1 MSWLRFFR
9 RKRWDE
15 ERAKEL
21 DSYLEME
28 TAENI
33 ERGLSPEDARAAAL
47 KKLGGGTLR
56 IREEIYEMNTVGLI
70 ENAWQDLRYGA
81 RVLSLNRGFAAVA
94 VLSLALGVG
103 ANTAI
108 FQLVNAVR
116 LRALPVD
123 DPSGLVQVGIKDLKG
138 VTGRANGRY
147 PRMSNAVW
155 ERIRDR
161 AQGFS
166 SLAAWA
172 TATFDLSDGGE
183 VRNAEGIWVSGDF
196 FKTVGVRPALGRL
209 LTPQDDV
216 PGCASPGVVVS
227 HSFWQRELGGDPSA
241 VGRTLRL
248 DGQQLPIVGVTAKG
262 FHGIEVGR
270 SYDVAVPLCAHP
282 TFVPSRPTA
291 MERSDWWLLSAF
303 GRLKEGTSRQQAS
316 AQLAAI
322 SPAIFEETV
331 SPNWQPDTVKKY
343 LPNILEA
350 TPGETGFSGL
360 RSDYEKP
367 LWVLLIMT
375 ALVLLIACSN
385 LANLMLARAT
395 ARERE
400 IAVRLAIG
408 ASRGRIVRQLMAE
421 SVLLALAGAAAGA
434 VLAHWLSAGL
444 VAFLTTES
452 NRMFVDLSP
461 DPRVLGFAGLLALL
475 TCVLFGLAPAL
486 RATHIAP
493 GVAMKANGRGVT
505 AAHERFGLRRM
516 LVVAQMAFSLVLV
529 MGALLFAGTL
539 RNLMTVDPGFR
550 PDDLIVLDLD
560 MQRAR
565 FPEER
570 LLPVRHEILDRLRQ
584 IPGVAAA
591 GQADI
596 VPMSGSGWNQKV
608 LVNAQVQEEICWFNR
623 VSPGFFKAMG
633 TPVLRGRDFEERDD
647 RSAPPMAIVNETFV
661 RKYLGGKDPLSQAFQ
676 IEEPPG
682 KPRPQYQI
690 VGVVKDT
697 KYYELR
703 EDFKPI
709 AYLSADQE
717 TEAYPGMAAVVR
729 TSVPAETLRSAVAA
743 AVRGV
748 HPQIALSFDT
758 MQSQVWQTVQTEA
771 LMATLTGSFG
781 ILAGTIAAIGLY
793 GVMSYLVTR
802 RRNEI
807 GIRMALGANHA
818 AVMKMILRESAV
830 LLALGVGVGV
840 ALAVAAGRAASALLY
855 GLTPA
860 DPVTMVQAVVGLA
873 MVAALASYVPAARAA
888 RIDPMLALREE

>member
-1 MSWLRFFR
+1 VSWLRFFR
-9 RKRWDE
+9 RRQWDD
-15 ERAKEL
+15 ERRREL
-21 DSYLEME
+21 ESYLEME
-28 TAENI
+28 TEENV
-33 ERGLSPEDARAAAL
+33 ERGLSPDAARQAAL
-47 KKLGGGTLR
+47 RKLGAPTH
-56 IREEIYEMNTVGLI
+56 IREEIYDMNTVAVVDHL
-70 ENAWQDLRYGA
+70 WQDLRYAA
-81 RVLSLNRGFAAVA
+81 RGLRLNKSFATVA

-116 LRALPVD
+116 LRTLPVD
-123 DPSGLVQVGIKDLKG
+123 DPSGLAQIGIKDLTG
-138 VTGRANGRY
+138 VTGRATGRY

-166 SLAAWA
+166 STAAWA
-172 TATFDLSDGGE
+172 TATFDLADGGE
-183 VRNAEGIWVSGDF
+183 VRNADGIWVSGDF
-196 FKTVGVRPALGRL
+196 FKTLGVQPALGRL

-241 VGRTLRL
+241 IGRLVRL
-248 DGQQLPIVGVTAKG
+248 DGQQLPIVGVTAAG
-262 FHGIEVGR
+262 FHGVEVGR
-270 SYDVAVPLCAHP
+270 SYGVAVPLCAHP
-282 TFVPSRPTA
+282 QFNASRPSA
-291 MERSDWWLLSAF
+291 LERSDWWLLSAF
-303 GRLKEGTSRQQAS
+303 GRLRQGTSREEAG

-322 SPAIFEETV
+322 SPAIFAETV
-331 SPNWQPDTVKKY
+331 SPNWQPDTATKY
-343 LPNILEA
+343 RAHTLGA
-350 TPGETGFSGL
+350 TPGGTGFSGL

-375 ALVLLIACSN
+375 ALVLLIACAN

-421 SVLLALAGAAAGA
+421 SVLLAMIGAAAGA

-452 NRMFVDLSP
+452 NRMFVDLGP
-461 DPRVLGFAGLLALL
+461 DPRVLGFATGLALL

-486 RATHIAP
+486 RATHVAP
-493 GVAMKANGRGVT
+493 GVAMKANGRGLT
-505 AAHERFGLRRM
+505 AARERFGLRRF

-529 MGALLFAGTL
+529 TGAFLFAGTL

-550 PDDLIVLDLD
+550 PHDLIVLDID

-570 LLPVRHEILDRLRQ
+570 LLPVRREILERLRQ
-584 IPGVAAA
+584 VPGVVAV
-591 GQADI
+591 GQAEI
-596 VPMSGSGWNQKV
+596 VPMSGSGWNQTI
-608 LVNAQVQEEICWFNR
+608 LVDGRTQDEICWLNR
-623 VSPGFFKAMG
+623 VSPGYFESMG
-633 TPVLRGRDFEERDD
+633 TPVLRGRDFEDRDD
-647 RSAPPMAIVNETFV
+647 LSAPPAAIVNETFV
-661 RKYLGGKDPLSQAFQ
+661 RTYLGGREVLGQVFQ
-676 IEEPPG
+676 TEEAPG
-682 KPRPQYQI
+682 QPRPLYQI

-697 KYYELR
+697 KYYGLR

-717 TEAYPGMAAVVR
+717 TVGFPGMAAVVR
-729 TSVPAETLRSAVAA
+729 TSVPAASLRA
-743 AVRGV
+743 AVGAAIRDV
-748 HPQIALSFDT
+748 HPQIALGFDT

-781 ILAGTIAAIGLY
+781 VLAGAIAAVGLY

-807 GIRMALGANHA
+807 GIRMALGADRR
-818 AVMKMILRESAV
+818 AVVKMIVRESAV
-830 LLALGVGVGV
+830 LLGLGVAVGAV
-840 ALAVAAGRAASALLY
+840 LAVAAGKTASALLY
-855 GLTPA
+855 GLSATDPA
-860 DPVTMVQAVVGLA
+860 TMAQAAAVLLVVAVLA
-873 MVAALASYVPAARAA
+873 TWVPAERAA
-888 RIDPMLALREE
+888 RIDPMRALREE